1 MHPVSSAARKR
12 LLGFTLIELLVVI
25 AIIAILIG
33 LLLPAVQKVREAAA
47 RSQCSNNLKQIG
59 LACQNYHDTY
69 KKLPPA
75 VIVRAAVAV
84 DNETLIGPNWAV
96 LILPYVEQDN
106 LYKNP
111 TVLASINAQL
121 AGTNNNNWRTVRSNK
136 IPPYICPSEPFGE
149 LPGSRAGGNW
159 ARGSYAANSG
169 PVSWGGAANG
179 ASPTTN
185 LGGSIGTKAG
195 GGVLSISRVAVNAP
209 PSGITLASLT
219 NEDGSSNTIMINHI
233 RSGPVA
239 TDMRGVWALGLPGAS
254 VTAAHST
261 GDSLTPNDSNCC
273 SDDLTGCSDR
283 PDIQMGC
290 WNGGYGQG
298 QARSAHTGGVLACFG
313 DGSVRFISNSVGRP
327 NWFFMNSRNDGV
339 TFDYNF

>member
-1 MHPVSSAARKR
+1 MQPVSSQARKR

-59 LACQNYHDTY
+59 LGCQNYHDTF

-75 VIVRAAVAV
+75 MVLPPGIGWN
-84 DNETLIGPNWAV
+84 DENNIGPNWAV
-96 LILPYVEQDN
+96 LILPYIEQEN
-106 LYKNP
+106 LHKS
-111 TVLASINAQL
+111 VLPSINNQIN
-121 AGTNNNNWRTVRSNK
+121 GVNDQNWRVIRVNK

-159 ARGSYAANSG
+159 ARGNYAANSG
-169 PVSWGGAANG
+169 PLDYGAAANG
-179 ASPTTN
+179 GSPVTN
-185 LGGSIGTKAG
+185 IGGTNRAG
-195 GGVLSISRVAVNAP
+195 GGVMYISQVSAGAP
-209 PSGITLASLT
+209 PTGLKLASLT

-239 TDMRGVWALGLPGAS
+239 PDMRGTWAFGLPGAS
-254 VTAAHST
+254 VTANHSN
-261 GDSLTPNDSNCC
+261 GDSLTPNDTNCC
-273 SDDLTGCSDR
+273 SDDLAGCSDR

-298 QARSAHTGGVLACFG
+298 QARSTHTGGVMACFG
-313 DGSVRFISNSVGRP
+313 DGSVRFISSSVDRP
-327 NWFFMNSRNDGV
+327 TWFFMNSRNDGV
-339 TFDYNF
+339 SFQYNF